1 MNGTELIAYLS
12 SNVPSILSSVGTIV
26 GSIITV
32 VFLRSNTST
41 TEFEKIKAGKF
52 DEVVEDLLSAG
63 QMTYT
68 EFYRAKNFLKIAK
81 KADKY
86 YSKIQRENENKIYDF
101 DWFMR
106 YYDAAGNISDD
117 DMQEMWAK
125 VLAGEISNPS
135 IFSLRAIDILKS
147 MRKADAELFVK
158 ICKFS
163 FSEPSGELFL
173 PNYDDYLEKN
183 GIEYSDVMKLNEMGL
198 IFNDSLITLRFQITT
213 EPGLV
218 FVNSDLGMT
227 LATKGEESLD
237 VGIQQYPFT
246 QAGKEL
252 ATLVVNCP
260 SDEDFIEFG
269 KNIAKFNNY
278 KVGIHKIIEIDGE
291 NFEYDDIN
299 ILED

>member
-1 MNGTELIAYLS
+1 
-12 SNVPSILSSVGTIV
+12 
-26 GSIITV
+26 
-32 VFLRSNTST
+32 
-41 TEFEKIKAGKF
+41 
-52 DEVVEDLLSAG
+52 
-63 QMTYT
+63 
-68 EFYRAKNFLKIAK
+68 
-81 KADKY
+81 
-86 YSKIQRENENKIYDF
+86 
-101 DWFMR
+101 
-106 YYDAAGNISDD
+106 
-117 DMQEMWAK
+117 
-125 VLAGEISNPS
+125 
-135 IFSLRAIDILKS
+135 
-147 MRKADAELFVK
+147 
-158 ICKFS
+158 
-163 FSEPSGELFL
+163 
-173 PNYDDYLEKN
+173 
-183 GIEYSDVMKLNEMGL
+183 MKLNEMGL

-218 FVNSDLGMT
+218 FVNGDLGMT

-260 SDEDFIEFG
+260 SDEDFIEFR